1 MALHSP
7 DRRYPSGRDQWD
19 LDLRFSIVP
28 VQIAV
33 IGAGDAPASVEVVA
47 EEVGAAL
54 AQRGAV
60 VVCGGQMGVMGAAC
74 RGAKSAGGTTVG
86 ILPGSD
92 PSAANPW
99 VDIVIPTGL
108 GEARNALVVRSA
120 ASVIAVGG
128 GYGTL
133 SEVAIALRL
142 GTPVIG
148 IDTWTLVR
156 PDGKVDTGI
165 VVMESPLEA
174 AQAAVTLAAG

>member
-1 MALHSP
+1 
-7 DRRYPSGRDQWD
+7 
-19 LDLRFSIVP
+19 
-28 VQIAV
+28 
-33 IGAGDAPASVEVVA
+33 
-47 EEVGAAL
+47 
-54 AQRGAV
+54 
-60 VVCGGQMGVMGAAC
+60 
-74 RGAKSAGGTTVG
+74 
-86 ILPGSD
+86 
-92 PSAANPW
+92 
-99 VDIVIPTGL
+99 
-108 GEARNALVVRSA
+108 
-120 ASVIAVGG
+120 VIAVAG

>member
-7 DRRYPSGRDQWD
+7 DRRYPSGPDQWD

-28 VQIAV
+28 LQIAV
-33 IGAGDAPASVEVVA
+33 IGAGDAPASVEVIA

-54 AQRGAV
+54 AQLGAV
-60 VVCGGQMGVMGAAC
+60 VVCGGLMGVMGAAC

-120 ASVIAVGG
+120 AAVIAAAGEFVHRDA
-128 GYGTL
+128 L
-133 SEVAIALRL
+133 VARAVAEELGAPL
-142 GTPVIG
+142 GTFGGVIPALLAR
-148 IDTWTLVR
+148 TR
-156 PDGKVDTGI
+156 PR
-165 VVMESPLEA
+165 
-174 AQAAVTLAAG
+174 